1 MHPSRAI
8 HARLTRL
15 LEGRRIVIGIS
26 GSIAAIEIPRIA
38 RELIR
43 HGAEVQAVMSKEA
56 TRLVTPETVAFAT
69 GHAPITQLTGEVEH
83 VLWMGPGEGRA
94 DLFLIAPATANT
106 IAKVAHGIDDTPVT
120 SFASMALGGDV
131 PILVAP
137 AMHQQLLRNPAVRAA
152 LDQLRAWGVGIVSPQ
167 SLEGEEKLATPE
179 EVAAAVLNRLAR
191 GPWAGRKVVVIGG
204 ASRQPIDRVRAITNE
219 SSGATAVALA
229 RQAHFR
235 GADVSLW
242 MGAHTVPLP
251 PYLHVEPW
259 GSVEDLGRLA
269 RRRAARLRESTAV
282 LVPAALADFTLSPQA
297 GKISSQETPRLTLEL
312 RRTRKVLPE
321 LRRLA
326 PPPTRLVGFKLE
338 SDKSEAELEARARKL
353 RSEAGLDWVVAN
365 DVRTMGSP
373 EISAVV
379 ITPRGERHLIRGQK
393 EEFAGKLL
401 DDIGRELTHER
412 APLES
417 PRAEAAGRKVRARS
431 RRRR

>member
-8 HARLTRL
+8 RGRLTRL
-15 LEGRRIVIGIS
+15 LDGRRIVIGIS

-43 HGAEVQAVMSKEA
+43 HGAEVQAVMSPEA
-56 TRLVTPETVAFAT
+56 TRLLTTETVTFAT
-69 GHAPITQLTGEVEH
+69 GHPPITQLTGDVEH

-94 DLFLIAPATANT
+94 DLLLIAPATANT
-106 IAKVAHGIDDTPVT
+106 IAKMAHGIDDTPVT
-120 SFASMALGGDV
+120 SFASMALGGGV

-137 AMHQQLLRNPAVRAA
+137 AMHQQLLNNPAVRAA

-235 GADVSLW
+235 GAEVYLW
-242 MGAHTVPLP
+242 IGAHTVPVP
-251 PYLHVEPW
+251 PYLRVEPW
-259 GSVEDLGRLA
+259 GSVEDLGELA
-269 RRRAARLRESTAV
+269 HRQDSLLRESAAV
-282 LVPAALADFTLSPQA
+282 LVPAAIADFTLSA
-297 GKISSQETPRLTLEL
+297 RTGKISSETTPQLTLEL

-326 PPPTRLVGFKLE
+326 PHPTRLIGFKLE
-338 SDKSEAELEARARKL
+338 SDLNDVELEARARKL

-365 DVRTMGSP
+365 DVRTMGSS

-379 ITPRGERHLIRGQK
+379 ITPRGDRHLIRGNK

-412 APLES
+412 VPLETR
-417 PRAEAAGRKVRARS
+417 RAERARRNAQGRS